1 MTTCESSLRG
11 VKHEE
16 EIINY
21 ILYCFRQGGIV
32 LLLSFCA
39 SSWALCLLE
48 AGAAVLM
55 AKGQGGQGTRQL
67 EKTQRKNWLIILYF
81 HDMYFVFSKLPC
93 AIQTYHLGMHTLFLQ
108 SLWTANNGHM
118 SLTGENSSK
127 RVSWFFFFPQ
137 QNLAWLIPMGTH
149 NITVFNI

>member
-1 MTTCESSLRG
+1 MQILYTDNELLPLSKQMTPGCKADHLREKFERCE
-11 VKHEE
+11 
-16 EIINY
+16 INY
-21 ILYCFRQGGIV
+21 IMYCFRQGGIV

-39 SSWALCLLE
+39 SSQGALCLLE

-93 AIQTYHLGMHTLFLQ
+93 AIQTYPRDAH
-108 SLWTANNGHM
+108 S
-118 SLTGENSSK
+118 
-127 RVSWFFFFPQ
+127 VSAKSM
-137 QNLAWLIPMGTH
+137 NC
-149 NITVFNI
+149 